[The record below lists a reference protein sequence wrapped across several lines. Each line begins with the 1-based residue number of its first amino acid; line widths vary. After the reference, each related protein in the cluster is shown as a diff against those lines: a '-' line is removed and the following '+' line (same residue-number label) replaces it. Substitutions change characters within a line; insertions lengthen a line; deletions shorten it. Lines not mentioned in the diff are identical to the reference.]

1 MDKRRR
7 NRCQF
12 CRFQKCLAVG
22 MVREGKLSTNPHHRW
37 WAQPTLMFVVVLFAV
52 VRTDSLKGRRGRLP
66 SKPKAVQDA
75 PTSVSPV
82 SMIASLVRAHIDSN
96 PSIGKL
102 DYSKVSPPSLLPHL
116 NRCLRHQRDHLRS
129 LHLQYVETEVSSHQ
143 KEEASDI
150 KQFYDLLTASME
162 MIRKWA
168 KSIPGFSDFCS
179 EDQELLLES
188 AFVELFILRLAYR

>member
-1 MDKRRR
+1 M
-7 NRCQF
+7 
-12 CRFQKCLAVG
+12 
-22 MVREGKLSTNPHHRW
+22 
-37 WAQPTLMFVVVLFAV
+37 VVVFLLAV

-75 PTSVSPV
+75 TTSVSPV

-102 DYSKVSPPSLLPHL
+102 DYSKVSPPSLCPHL
-116 NRCLRHQRDHLRS
+116 KHSLLHQPDRLCS
-129 LHLQYVETEVSSHQ
+129 LHLQYVETEVRSNQ

-162 MIRKWA
+162 VIRKWA
-168 KSIPGFSDFCS
+168 SSIPGFSGFCS